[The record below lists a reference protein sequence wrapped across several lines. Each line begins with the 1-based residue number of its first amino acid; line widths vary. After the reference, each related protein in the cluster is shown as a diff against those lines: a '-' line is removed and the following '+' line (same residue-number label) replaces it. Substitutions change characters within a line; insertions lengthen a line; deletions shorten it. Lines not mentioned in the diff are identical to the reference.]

1 MARRRLLGAAAL
13 AAAVVL
19 TAHVEP
25 AEAQKKISVLTWNI
39 PVYKEKIGG
48 WIADFKQVHPDVQV
62 EWLDKKGTEWA
73 TFYQTQVVGGAAPD
87 IIDVQGA
94 LWLEY
99 GANGGLVD
107 LTPYLAREPQLRD
120 WYNPRFLATWAYEGK
135 QYMVP
140 FYVSKTLLFMN
151 RAMMQ
156 EAGLTRPPRSFDELL
171 DYARKM
177 TRGERSGFM
186 TLNFDWLYWPL
197 FAMNGVE
204 LLTPAGKKAAFNTP
218 AAAKTVELL
227 AKATADGVINKTSW
241 TGRWVEP
248 NGAFASGT
256 VGLYQAH
263 APAFFYVRGTGKW
276 VTRDT
281 LGVAPMPGGFSTPNS
296 HGLGISRSS
305 KHPDLAWDFIKL
317 VTGEKWAYTFGIT
330 LSNLTGTKA
339 DRKILD
345 HFQRED
351 PLAAEVLT
359 SQLENLDKLVG
370 TWPQA
375 KDAQIKDAFFSE
387 LQAAVLGRK
396 PAADA
401 LAEAER
407 KVNRILQQR

>member
-1 MARRRLLGAAAL
+1 MIAL
-13 AAAVVL
+13 AA
-19 TAHVEP
+19 
-25 AEAQKKISVLTWNI
+25 
-39 PVYKEKIGG
+39 
-48 WIADFKQVHPDVQV
+48 
-62 EWLDKKGTEWA
+62 
-73 TFYQTQVVGGAAPD
+73 
-87 IIDVQGA
+87 
-94 LWLEY
+94 
-99 GANGGLVD
+99 
-107 LTPYLAREPQLRD
+107 
-120 WYNPRFLATWAYEGK
+120 
-135 QYMVP
+135 
-140 FYVSKTLLFMN
+140 
-151 RAMMQ
+151 
-156 EAGLTRPPRSFDELL
+156 
-171 DYARKM
+171 
-177 TRGERSGFM
+177 
-186 TLNFDWLYWPL
+186 
-197 FAMNGVE
+197 
-204 LLTPAGKKAAFNTP
+204 
-218 AAAKTVELL
+218 
-227 AKATADGVINKTSW
+227 
-241 TGRWVEP
+241 GRWVEP